1 MRRLAHTGKHPVG
14 HMLRSHL
21 QLAADVVFYQFPEKP
36 VVFVVNQVIK
46 ADTGTDKDFF
56 YSGQGTQ
63 LPKKSQII
71 GVIDLQILAGRRK
84 QALVCRAR
92 AAFGVLFFTGRLPE
106 VRRWPSIVQVVALNM
121 RIFSK

>member
-1 MRRLAHTGKHPVG
+1 MWYFTSSL
-14 HMLRSHL
+14 
-21 QLAADVVFYQFPEKP
+21 KP

-84 QALVCRAR
+84 QALSAR
-92 AAFGVLFFTGRLPE
+92 AGTFGVLFFTGRLPE
-106 VRRWPSIVQVVALNM
+106 VRRWPSHVMDVAFKV